1 MPTTL
6 SRQVYLEYLRT
17 SLSDGIVAEAECR
30 AFGEKLAR
38 EGQDPLRLQEL
49 HLDALAV
56 LIRETDTA
64 RQAARLEQQ
73 AGLVLSHTLLAF
85 ADHLQKDWHAVLG
98 DDPQAR
104 LDLILDAAELGTWS
118 WNLFTRKLSADD
130 RFHDMHGGQ
139 YRGQVL
145 DRDDYLR
152 RVHPGDVE
160 RVTKATFALLVDDAP
175 FDVTYRVLLD
185 GGEVRHIRT
194 QSSLA
199 RDEKG
204 IPLRMFGVCLDITES
219 HRAQRELEE
228 LSRRDPLTGVLNR
241 RGLKSSL
248 EVEVDRRRKSGT
260 EMQAL
265 FLDLDDFKKIN
276 DVYGHSIGDE
286 VLKSVSRLIR
296 ETVRASDH
304 VARIGGDEFLVILP
318 NTNREEAR
326 PVADKIHKAVSGS
339 VITEQFPH
347 LRIGSSLGMVSAAR
361 EDEMVQDLLVRTER
375 ALHSAKRY
383 GKGQVFHENNLFRGT
398 EERARSFT
406 EILEDLHDPTTYFA
420 VKQPLVRVSDG
431 AICGYE
437 FLTRSTCAALNS
449 PEDFLRFAM
458 DAGIANTVDLH
469 AFRTCSAASFSIDP
483 AMDCHLNLLPST
495 LEGTRTEDLLG
506 HLCLERE
513 FSKYCVEISEKES
526 VGDPRRLL
534 DRVEGLREAG
544 VRIALDDIGYG
555 HSSLEALILL
565 EPEVIKVDRA
575 LVNGIHSDRARRRA
589 FESLLRVVGTWQG
602 EVVAEGVESPRDLEV
617 LRDLEVPFAQGFL
630 FGQPE

>member
-1 MPTTL
+1 MPSTL
-6 SRQVYLEYLRT
+6 NRQVYLDYLRA
-17 SLSDGIVAEAECR
+17 SLTGGVVAEKECR
-30 AFGEKLAR
+30 AFGERLAK
-38 EGQDPLRLQEL
+38 EGQDALRLQEL
-49 HLDALAV
+49 HLAAVAELVRDSPDAASAV
-56 LIRETDTA
+56 
-64 RQAARLEQQ
+64 RLEQQ

-85 ADHLQKDWHAVLG
+85 AEHLQKDWHAVLG
-98 DDPQAR
+98 EDPQAR
-104 LDLILDAAELGTWS
+104 LDLILDAAALGTWS
-118 WNLFTRKLSADD
+118 WNLHTRRLSADD

-139 YRGQVL
+139 YRGQVI

-152 RVHPGDVE
+152 RVHPADVE
-160 RVTKATFALLVDDAP
+160 SVTQATFALLVNDAP
-175 FDVTYRVLLD
+175 FDVLYRVLLD
-185 GGEVRHIRT
+185 GGEERHIRT
-194 QSSLA
+194 QASLA

-204 IPLRMFGVCLDITES
+204 VPLRMFGVCLDITES

-241 RGLKSSL
+241 RGLTSSL
-248 EVEVDRRRKSGT
+248 EVEVDRRRRSGT

-286 VLKSVSRLIR
+286 VLMSVSRILR

-304 VARIGGDEFLVILP
+304 VARIGGDEFLIILP

-326 PVADKIHKAVSGS
+326 PVAEKIHKAVSGS

-347 LRIGSSLGMVSAAR
+347 LRIESSLGMVSAAR

-406 EILEDLHDPTTYFA
+406 EILEDLHDPSTYFA
-420 VKQPLVRVSDG
+420 VKQKLVRVEDL
-431 AICGYE
+431 AVCGYE
-437 FLTRSTCAALNS
+437 FLTRSHCSALSS

-458 DAGIANTVDLH
+458 DAGIANVVDLH
-469 AFRTCSAASFSIDP
+469 AFATCSEASFSIDP
-483 AMDCHLNLLPST
+483 ALDCHLNLLPST
-495 LEGTRTEDLLG
+495 LEGTRPDDLLG
-506 HLCLERE
+506 HLCLERDL
-513 FSKYCVEISEKES
+513 SNYCIEISEKES

-534 DRVEGLREAG
+534 MNVEALREVG
-544 VRIALDDIGYG
+544 MRIALDDIGFG

-575 LVNGIHSDRARRRA
+575 LVSGIHADSAKRRA
-589 FESLLRVVGTWQG
+589 FESLLRVVGTWNG
-602 EVVAEGVESPRDLEV
+602 EVVAEGVESQAELDV
-617 LRDLEVPFAQGFL
+617 LRELSVPYAQGFL

>member
-1 MPTTL
+1 MPSTL
-6 SRQVYLEYLRT
+6 NRQVYLDYLRA
-17 SLSDGIVAEAECR
+17 SLRDGLVAEEECR
-30 AFGEKLAR
+30 VFGERLAK
-38 EGQDPLRLQEL
+38 EGQDALRLQQL
-49 HLDALAV
+49 HLDALAELV
-56 LIRETDTA
+56 RDTPDA
-64 RQAARLEQQ
+64 AAAARLEQQ
-73 AGLVLSHTLLAF
+73 ASLVLSHTLLAF

-104 LDLILDAAELGTWS
+104 LDLILEAAELGTWS
-118 WNLFTRKLSADD
+118 WNLHTRRLFADD

-139 YRGQVL
+139 YRGQVI

-175 FDVTYRVLLD
+175 FDVLYRVLLD
-185 GGEVRHIRT
+185 EGEVRHIRT
-194 QSSLA
+194 QASLA

-204 IPLRMFGVCLDITES
+204 VPLRMFGVCLDITES

-241 RGLKSSL
+241 RGLTSSL
-248 EVEVDRRRKSGT
+248 EVEVDRRRRSGT

-286 VLKSVSRLIR
+286 VLMSVSRLIR

-304 VARIGGDEFLVILP
+304 VARIGGDEFLIILP

-398 EERARSFT
+398 EEKARSFT
-406 EILEDLHDPTTYFA
+406 EILEDLHDPSTYFA
-420 VKQPLVRVSDG
+420 VKQKLVRVDNLEV
-431 AICGYE
+431 CGFE
-437 FLTRSTCAALNS
+437 FLTRSHCSALRS

-458 DAGIANTVDLH
+458 DAGIANVVDLH
-469 AFRTCSAASFSIDP
+469 AFATCSEASFSIDP
-483 AMDCHLNLLPST
+483 ALQCHLNLLPST
-495 LEGTRTEDLLG
+495 LEGSRADDLLK
-506 HLCLERE
+506 HLCLERDL
-513 FSKYCVEISEKES
+513 SNYCIEISEKES

-534 DRVEGLREAG
+534 QSVDALREVG
-544 VRIALDDIGYG
+544 IRIALDDIGYG

-575 LVNGIHSDRARRRA
+575 LVSGIHSDAARRRA
-589 FESLLRVVGTWQG
+589 FESLLRVVGTWNG
-602 EVVAEGVESPRDLEV
+602 EVVAEGVESQADLDV
-617 LRDLEVPFAQGFL
+617 LRDLQVPYAQGFL

>member
-1 MPTTL
+1 MPFTL
-6 SRQVYLEYLRT
+6 SHQDYLEYLRT
-17 SLSDGIVAEAECR
+17 CLHSGKVGEEECR
-30 AFGEKLAR
+30 AFGERLAK
-38 EGQDPLRLQEL
+38 EGQDALRLQAL
-49 HLDALAV
+49 HQDALQDLKEERGV
-56 LIRETDTA
+56 DGDSGL
-64 RQAARLEQQ
+64 LEQQ
-73 AGLVLSHTLLAF
+73 AGLVLSLTLLSF
-85 ADHLQKDWHAVLG
+85 ADHLQKDWQAVLG

-104 LDLILDAAELGTWS
+104 LSLILNAAELGTWS
-118 WNLFTRKLSADD
+118 WDLRNRRLSADD
-130 RFHDMHGGQ
+130 RFHDMHGGR

-160 RVTKATFALLVDDAP
+160 CVTKATFGLLVNDEE
-175 FDVTYRVLLD
+175 FDIQYRVFLE
-185 GGEVRHIRT
+185 GGEERHIRT
-194 QSSLA
+194 QASLA
-199 RDEKG
+199 RDEQG
-204 IPLRMFGVCLDITES
+204 VPLRMFGVCLDITET

-228 LSRRDPLTGVLNR
+228 LTRRDPLTGALNR

-248 EVEVDRRRKSGT
+248 EKEVDRRRRSGT

-286 VLKSVSRLIR
+286 VLQSVSRLIK
-296 ETVRASDH
+296 ETVRSSDH

-326 PVADKIHKAVSGS
+326 PVAEKIHTAVSES

-361 EDEMVQDLLVRTER
+361 QDEMVQDLLVRTER

-406 EILEDLHDPTTYFA
+406 EILEDLHEESSYYA
-420 VKQPLVRVSDG
+420 VKQKLVRVSDG
-431 AICGYE
+431 STCGYE
-437 FLTRSTCAALNS
+437 FLTRSHCSALNS

-458 DAGIANTVDLH
+458 DAGVANVVDLH
-469 AFRTCSAASFSIDP
+469 AFRTCSKASFDVDP
-483 AMDCHLNLLPST
+483 SMHCHLNLLPST
-495 LEGTRTEDLLG
+495 LEGAHVDRLLS
-506 HLCLERE
+506 HLCLERDLG
-513 FSKYCVEISEKES
+513 KYCIEISEKES

-534 DRVEGLREAG
+534 DRVEALREVG
-544 VRIALDDIGYG
+544 MRVALDDIGYG

-575 LVNGIHSDRARRRA
+575 LVSGIHADYARRRA
-589 FESLLRVVGTWQG
+589 FESLLRVVGTWDG
-602 EVVAEGVESPRDLEV
+602 EVVAEGVESPLDLAV